1 MKDVSK
7 VLLLRNL
14 RILLQINFR
23 GMGIVKIDIIR
34 ADFTR
39 LNKIQSQNSV
49 KQASWT
55 LFENRFLKISN
66 QSVHN

>member
-1 MKDVSK
+1 
-7 VLLLRNL
+7 
-14 RILLQINFR
+14 
-23 GMGIVKIDIIR
+23 MGIVKIDIIR

-66 QSVHN
+66 QSVHNWTSKVHFLLWNIEI